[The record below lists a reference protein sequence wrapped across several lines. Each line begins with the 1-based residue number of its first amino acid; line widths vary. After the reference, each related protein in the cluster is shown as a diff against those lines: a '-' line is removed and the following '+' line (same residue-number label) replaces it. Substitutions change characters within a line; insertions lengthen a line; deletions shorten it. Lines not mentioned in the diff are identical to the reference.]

1 MVASK
6 RGNRSESQGA
16 KAALVES
23 ICNYIRENPASDMTL
38 SALEHRFKISRYSI
52 QRDFKEIMGISP
64 RKYVEECRIYLL
76 KRNLREGKS
85 MPGAIYLTGYNSQ
98 SWAYRDAESKLGMS
112 PSIYR
117 KGGSGASIRY
127 ETSECKLGILIVAET
142 HRGICSLSIGDHEG
156 ELVDNLYREFPR
168 AEITRSESVNSR
180 IKAVLDYF
188 DGQLLNLP
196 VDVQGTEFQ
205 KRVWSAIRKIPYGET
220 LSYDSIAEMIGAP
233 RSYRAVANACAAN
246 PVPLIVPCHRVVRK
260 NGDLGGY
267 GLGIAR
273 KEFLLE
279 MERKN
284 REKGSQG
291 KQ

>member
-1 MVASK
+1 MVASR
-6 RGNRSESQGA
+6 RGSRSESPGG

-23 ICNYIRENPASDMTL
+23 ICNYIRENPASDMSL
-38 SALEHRFKISRYSI
+38 SALERRFKISRYSI

-64 RKYVEECRIYLL
+64 RKYVEECRIHLL
-76 KRNLREGKS
+76 KRNLREGEP
-85 MPGAIYLTGYNSQ
+85 MPRAIYRTGYNSQ

-112 PSIYR
+112 PSNYR
-117 KGGSGASIRY
+117 KGGRGASIRY
-127 ETSECKLGILIVAET
+127 GTSECKLGILMVAET
-142 HRGICSLSIGDHEG
+142 DRGICLLSIGDHEG

-168 AEITRSESVNSR
+168 AEITRSESVNGR

-205 KRVWSAIRKIPYGET
+205 KRVWSAIGKIPYGET

-260 NGDLGGY
+260 NGELGGY
-267 GLGIAR
+267 GLGIGR

-284 REKGSQG
+284 REKGAHG